1 MEILAPSPTSLVF
14 KVRRCE
20 PQLIAPAKPTPHEFK
35 PLSDV
40 DDVERCQ
47 IPVIQFYRFD
57 YSMQGKDPVIV
68 IREALAQTLVFY
80 YPFAGRLR
88 EGPDSK
94 FIVECTGEG
103 AIFIE
108 ADADVTLDHFGD
120 APHPP
125 FSFVDELLFDVPDS
139 GEMLN
144 CPLLL
149 IQETR
154 LKCRSFIFALH
165 FNHVMTDGIG
175 IVQFM
180 NALGEI
186 AQGATT
192 PSILSVWQRELLNAR
207 DPPRVTCTHHEFDEV
222 ADTNSG
228 LSNASN
234 GMTCCSFCFGST
246 QISTIRKFIPHHL
259 QKCSRSEILTACM
272 WRFCPPLPAG
282 YYGNAIVASAILT
295 TAGELCQNPI
305 EYALELV
312 KTAKANVSE
321 EYARSLIDLMVIKSR
336 PRLPMVRSYIV
347 SDLTSVRS
355 RDVNFGWGKAVY
367 GVLAKVFPEPI
378 NFYIPLKNSEGDNGI
393 LVPVYLQSL
402 AMERFLKELHCMLKD
417 QSDSNPMSK
426 LIMSSL

>member
-1 MEILAPSPTSLVF
+1 MAILAPSPTSLVF

-35 PLSDV
+35 LLSDV

-57 YSMQGKDPVIV
+57 HSMQGKDPIIV
-68 IREALAQTLVFY
+68 IREALAQALVFY
-80 YPFAGRLR
+80 LPFAGRLR

-108 ADADVTLDHFGD
+108 ADVDVTLDHFGD
-120 APHPP
+120 APYPS
-125 FSFVDELLFDVPDS
+125 FSFMDELLFDVSGS

-144 CPLLL
+144 CPLFL
-149 IQETR
+149 IQVTR

-165 FNHVMTDGIG
+165 FNHVITDGIG

-180 NALGEI
+180 NAVGEI
-186 AQGATT
+186 AQGATA
-192 PSILSVWQRELLNAR
+192 PSILPVWQRELLNAR
-207 DPPRVTCTHHEFDEV
+207 DPPRVTCTHHEFDKV
-222 ADTNSG
+222 ADTNDG
-228 LSNASN
+228 LSNTSN
-234 GMTCCSFCFGST
+234 GMTCCSFFFGST
-246 QISTIRKFIPHHL
+246 QISTIRKIIPHHL
-259 QKCSRSEILTACM
+259 QKCQRSEILTACM
-272 WRFCPPLPAG
+272 WRSG

-295 TAGELCQNPI
+295 TAGKLCQNPI

-321 EYARSLIDLMVIKSR
+321 EYARSLVDLMVIKSR

-367 GVLAKVFPEPI
+367 GGLAKVFPEPNKKPI
-378 NFYIPLKNSEGDNGI
+378 NFYIPLKNRGQWDPGASLLAKPSHGKVLEG
-393 LVPVYLQSL
+393 
-402 AMERFLKELHCMLKD
+402 AALHVK
-417 QSDSNPMSK
+417 
-426 LIMSSL
+426 SSIR